1 MQSKTSNSATA
12 PQRCQHHTPGGRQ
25 CCSPVAAPGATLC
38 ARHASVQPPE
48 FVDFS
53 RELIDRYGD
62 FQTAQQMNH
71 SLIALYKLVA
81 QGRMSPRQGAVLGYL
96 GSLVLRSLKSID
108 YDNDRFPEEREKQTP
123 HAAPKAQTLKGD
135 AVTERNAV
143 GPGKEPLPATAQ
155 EFAAQALNRKP
166 N

>member
-1 MQSKTSNSATA
+1 MQSKTSNSTSAR
-12 PQRCQHHTPGGRQ
+12 QRCQHLTPGGRQ
-25 CCSPVAAPGATLC
+25 CCSPVASPDATLC
-38 ARHASVQPPE
+38 TRHASAQPNE

-53 RELIDRYGD
+53 RDLLDGCGD

-71 SLIALYKLVA
+71 SLIALYRLVA

-108 YDNDRFPEEREKQTP
+108 YDNDRFPELSQETP
-123 HAAPKAQTLKGD
+123 DEATADDAQAKKPLAKTAA
-135 AVTERNAV
+135 
-143 GPGKEPLPATAQ
+143 PGKEPLPATAQ
-155 EFAAQALNRKP
+155 EFAAQVLNRKP